1 MFAELSVSDSMFNRH
16 GHLIPV
22 CLFRWFCGY
31 PYDHKPKV
39 DRIIDSL
46 ICIVS
51 DFGFVYL
58 GNDAVSDCMTHSH
71 ESAQICTKMC
81 HALR

>member
-51 DFGFVYL
+51 DFGFVYVV
-58 GNDAVSDCMTHSH
+58 NDAVSECLTVY
-71 ESAQICTKMC
+71 SAKQKMC